1 MLIFPHIKLLRLFE
15 GRFAKT
21 TIGVLGLN
29 IAEAGFGFLTAIVL
43 VRLMG
48 PSGYGVYSYAI
59 ALAGVFTI
67 VGLLGQDK
75 YIVRN
80 MTKLLALGE
89 TKALPPLVLGV
100 FSRVILLCFFIGI
113 GAAIAIFINR
123 NQIPE
128 EKLLA
133 LWIAISVMI
142 LVAIMR
148 IYIGLFQG
156 LQKVI
161 TALYPDKLIR
171 PLSFLLLAFVFGF
184 ISDEGL
190 SAPLAV
196 FANAIAVCIGLVVI
210 SRLWVQ
216 SRPYSISLKL
226 SREYFISGWRPAFP
240 FALLAGVGTI
250 NSNIDV
256 IMLGAYVSDAD
267 IGIYRI
273 ASRVATLI
281 GFSLVAAHAVVG
293 PQVSILYT
301 KGDFGQLQSVVC
313 KAALIASVIA
323 LPCFIA
329 FVFAGYWVL
338 TLFGSEFARGISA
351 LRILS
356 IGQLFN
362 ALAGSAGLML
372 MMTGHEKKAAHSLFF
387 STVLNVFLNFSLIPI
402 YGAIGAA
409 YATGAALVTVNLIYC
424 FYVWR
429 YLKINPTIL
438 GCLFKKH

>member
-1 MLIFPHIKLLRLFE
+1 VLIFPHIKLLRLFE

-196 FANAIAVCIGLVVI
+196 FANAIAV
-210 SRLWVQ
+210 
-216 SRPYSISLKL
+216 
-226 SREYFISGWRPAFP
+226 FI
-240 FALLAGVGTI
+240 V
-250 NSNIDV
+250 
-256 IMLGAYVSDAD
+256 
-267 IGIYRI
+267 
-273 ASRVATLI
+273 
-281 GFSLVAAHAVVG
+281 
-293 PQVSILYT
+293 
-301 KGDFGQLQSVVC
+301 
-313 KAALIASVIA
+313 
-323 LPCFIA
+323 
-329 FVFAGYWVL
+329 
-338 TLFGSEFARGISA
+338 
-351 LRILS
+351 
-356 IGQLFN
+356 
-362 ALAGSAGLML
+362 GSAQSIVILM
-372 MMTGHEKKAAHSLFF
+372 
-387 STVLNVFLNFSLIPI
+387 
-402 YGAIGAA
+402 
-409 YATGAALVTVNLIYC
+409 
-424 FYVWR
+424 
-429 YLKINPTIL
+429 
-438 GCLFKKH
+438 